1 MDKTIGLIL
10 NTYMQLPHVAC
21 VYKDIYVK
29 EHGQFGFA
37 ADKFR
42 LCCVEQASKAEAKR
56 SPLKCFF
63 FSQCSACSAF
73 TANAYILLEA

>member
-1 MDKTIGLIL
+1 
-10 NTYMQLPHVAC
+10 MQLPRVAC

-42 LCCVEQASKAEAKR
+42 LCCVERASEAEAER
-56 SPLKCFF
+56 SPLKCWGFF
-63 FSQCSACSAF
+63 RCSACSAF
-73 TANAYILLEA
+73 TANAYIPLEA

>member
-10 NTYMQLPHVAC
+10 IHTTQYIAC

-37 ADKFR
+37 AEEFS
-42 LCCVEQASKAEAKR
+42 LCRVDWTRKR
-56 SPLKCFF
+56 PPRRSSVGPLMQRVHRGGATLPARGF
-63 FSQCSACSAF
+63 
-73 TANAYILLEA
+73 

>member
-1 MDKTIGLIL
+1 
-10 NTYMQLPHVAC
+10 MQLPRVAC

-42 LCCVEQASKAEAKR
+42 LCCVERASEAEAER
-56 SPLKCFF
+56 SPLKCWVFF
-63 FSQCSACSAF
+63 DVVHVVH
-73 TANAYILLEA
+73 LLRMHTFRLRHESVFPRRKHRG